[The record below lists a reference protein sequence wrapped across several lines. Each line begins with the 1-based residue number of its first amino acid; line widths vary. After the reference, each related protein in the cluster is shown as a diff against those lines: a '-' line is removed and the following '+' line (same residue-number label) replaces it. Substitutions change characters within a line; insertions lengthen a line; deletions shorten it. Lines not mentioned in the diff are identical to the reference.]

1 MNYVFYDFETSG
13 LSWYFDQPIQL
24 AAKLVDEN
32 FNIIDEFNE
41 KCRLRDGVIPSPVAM
56 LITKTDLEQL
66 SREQSF
72 YEFMDRVHTKL
83 ASWSPAIFI
92 GYNNINFD
100 EKFLRCSF
108 YQSLHAPYLT
118 NTNNNSRADLFKIIL
133 AVCNLDKPYLNI
145 PNDEKTGKRS
155 LKLEKLAENNEIKH
169 EFAHDAMSDVDAT
182 IDLANIIKKNEPELW
197 EHMIQFRSYKNVNEY
212 INNNN
217 ILIIPPTNATGTYI
231 PVSLVTS
238 NPDNAKEI
246 IFYNL
251 NEEVTDDVINS
262 RTRSIGGL
270 FKNKILKKIKS
281 NDYPI
286 FLEEKHMNN
295 IQKKEYLENK
305 GLFEERANLV
315 KASSNFIMNVNQ
327 YLVDQLA
334 DYQIDSGDYM
344 SASDHVDEML
354 YRGFTGPSD
363 WKIIQQLSKIDNAHD
378 LDKELNSL
386 EDKRLVE
393 LYKRKMYSD
402 RNDLLTEETR
412 KEHQDYIKDK
422 ISNIGEKLPWT
433 TLAKARRELDK
444 AITDS
449 RFSGME
455 DQFKKID
462 NFLNNIEKE
471 FL

>member
-1 MNYVFYDFETSG
+1 M
-13 LSWYFDQPIQL
+13 
-24 AAKLVDEN
+24 
-32 FNIIDEFNE
+32 
-41 KCRLRDGVIPSPVAM
+41 
-56 LITKTDLEQL
+56 
-66 SREQSF
+66 
-72 YEFMDRVHTKL
+72 
-83 ASWSPAIFI
+83 
-92 GYNNINFD
+92 
-100 EKFLRCSF
+100 
-108 YQSLHAPYLT
+108 
-118 NTNNNSRADLFKIIL
+118 
-133 AVCNLDKPYLNI
+133 
-145 PNDEKTGKRS
+145 
-155 LKLEKLAENNEIKH
+155 
-169 EFAHDAMSDVDAT
+169 
-182 IDLANIIKKNEPELW
+182 
-197 EHMIQFRSYKNVNEY
+197 
-212 INNNN
+212 
-217 ILIIPPTNATGTYI
+217 
-231 PVSLVTS
+231 VTS

-295 IQKKEYLENK
+295 IQKKEYIENK
-305 GLFEERANLV
+305 GLYEERANLV

-378 LDKELNSL
+378 LDKVLNSL

-393 LYKRKMYSD
+393 LYKRKLYSD

-462 NFLNNIEKE
+462 NFLNNIEKK

>member
-1 MNYVFYDFETSG
+1 
-13 LSWYFDQPIQL
+13 
-24 AAKLVDEN
+24 
-32 FNIIDEFNE
+32 
-41 KCRLRDGVIPSPVAM
+41 
-56 LITKTDLEQL
+56 
-66 SREQSF
+66 
-72 YEFMDRVHTKL
+72 
-83 ASWSPAIFI
+83 
-92 GYNNINFD
+92 
-100 EKFLRCSF
+100 
-108 YQSLHAPYLT
+108 
-118 NTNNNSRADLFKIIL
+118 
-133 AVCNLDKPYLNI
+133 
-145 PNDEKTGKRS
+145 
-155 LKLEKLAENNEIKH
+155 
-169 EFAHDAMSDVDAT
+169 
-182 IDLANIIKKNEPELW
+182 
-197 EHMIQFRSYKNVNEY
+197 
-212 INNNN
+212 
-217 ILIIPPTNATGTYI
+217 
-231 PVSLVTS
+231 
-238 NPDNAKEI
+238 
-246 IFYNL
+246 
-251 NEEVTDDVINS
+251 
-262 RTRSIGGL
+262 
-270 FKNKILKKIKS
+270 
-281 NDYPI
+281 
-286 FLEEKHMNN
+286 MNN

-305 GLFEERANLV
+305 GIYEERANVV
-315 KASSNFIMNVNQ
+315 KASNNFIMNVNQ

-363 WKIIQQLSKIDNAHD
+363 WKIIQQLSKIDDAHD
-378 LDKELNSL
+378 LEKELNSL

-462 NFLNNIEKE
+462 NFLNNIEKK

>member
-1 MNYVFYDFETSG
+1 M
-13 LSWYFDQPIQL
+13 
-24 AAKLVDEN
+24 
-32 FNIIDEFNE
+32 
-41 KCRLRDGVIPSPVAM
+41 
-56 LITKTDLEQL
+56 
-66 SREQSF
+66 
-72 YEFMDRVHTKL
+72 
-83 ASWSPAIFI
+83 
-92 GYNNINFD
+92 
-100 EKFLRCSF
+100 
-108 YQSLHAPYLT
+108 
-118 NTNNNSRADLFKIIL
+118 
-133 AVCNLDKPYLNI
+133 
-145 PNDEKTGKRS
+145 
-155 LKLEKLAENNEIKH
+155 
-169 EFAHDAMSDVDAT
+169 
-182 IDLANIIKKNEPELW
+182 
-197 EHMIQFRSYKNVNEY
+197 
-212 INNNN
+212 
-217 ILIIPPTNATGTYI
+217 
-231 PVSLVTS
+231 VTS

-295 IQKKEYLENK
+295 IQKKEYLGNK
-305 GLFEERANLV
+305 GIYEERANVV
-315 KASSNFIMNVNQ
+315 KASNNFIMNVNQ

-354 YRGFTGPSD
+354 YRCFTGPSD

-462 NFLNNIEKE
+462 NFLNNIEKK

>member
-1 MNYVFYDFETSG
+1 
-13 LSWYFDQPIQL
+13 
-24 AAKLVDEN
+24 
-32 FNIIDEFNE
+32 
-41 KCRLRDGVIPSPVAM
+41 
-56 LITKTDLEQL
+56 
-66 SREQSF
+66 
-72 YEFMDRVHTKL
+72 
-83 ASWSPAIFI
+83 
-92 GYNNINFD
+92 
-100 EKFLRCSF
+100 
-108 YQSLHAPYLT
+108 
-118 NTNNNSRADLFKIIL
+118 
-133 AVCNLDKPYLNI
+133 
-145 PNDEKTGKRS
+145 
-155 LKLEKLAENNEIKH
+155 
-169 EFAHDAMSDVDAT
+169 
-182 IDLANIIKKNEPELW
+182 
-197 EHMIQFRSYKNVNEY
+197 
-212 INNNN
+212 
-217 ILIIPPTNATGTYI
+217 
-231 PVSLVTS
+231 LVTS

-295 IQKKEYLENK
+295 IQKKEYLGNK
-305 GLFEERANLV
+305 GIYEERANVV
-315 KASSNFIMNVNQ
+315 KASNNFIMNVNQ

-363 WKIIQQLSKIDNAHD
+363 WKIIQQLSKIENAHD

-402 RNDLLTEETR
+402 RNDMLTEETR
-412 KEHQDYIKDK
+412 KKHQDYIKDK

-444 AITDS
+444 ATTDS

-462 NFLNNIEKE
+462 NFLNNIEKK

>member
-1 MNYVFYDFETSG
+1 MVDFIFNFQNIHI
-13 LSWYFDQPIQL
+13 LWY
-24 AAKLVDEN
+24 
-32 FNIIDEFNE
+32 
-41 KCRLRDGVIPSPVAM
+41 
-56 LITKTDLEQL
+56 
-66 SREQSF
+66 
-72 YEFMDRVHTKL
+72 YE
-83 ASWSPAIFI
+83 
-92 GYNNINFD
+92 
-100 EKFLRCSF
+100 
-108 YQSLHAPYLT
+108 
-118 NTNNNSRADLFKIIL
+118 
-133 AVCNLDKPYLNI
+133 
-145 PNDEKTGKRS
+145 
-155 LKLEKLAENNEIKH
+155 
-169 EFAHDAMSDVDAT
+169 
-182 IDLANIIKKNEPELW
+182 
-197 EHMIQFRSYKNVNEY
+197 
-212 INNNN
+212 
-217 ILIIPPTNATGTYI
+217 
-231 PVSLVTS
+231 
-238 NPDNAKEI
+238 
-246 IFYNL
+246 
-251 NEEVTDDVINS
+251 
-262 RTRSIGGL
+262 
-270 FKNKILKKIKS
+270 
-281 NDYPI
+281 
-286 FLEEKHMNN
+286 
-295 IQKKEYLENK
+295 KEYLENK
-305 GLFEERANLV
+305 GLYEERANLV

-363 WKIIQQLSKIDNAHD
+363 WKIIQQLSKIENAHD

-462 NFLNNIEKE
+462 NFLNNIEKK

>member
-1 MNYVFYDFETSG
+1 M
-13 LSWYFDQPIQL
+13 
-24 AAKLVDEN
+24 
-32 FNIIDEFNE
+32 
-41 KCRLRDGVIPSPVAM
+41 
-56 LITKTDLEQL
+56 
-66 SREQSF
+66 
-72 YEFMDRVHTKL
+72 
-83 ASWSPAIFI
+83 
-92 GYNNINFD
+92 
-100 EKFLRCSF
+100 
-108 YQSLHAPYLT
+108 
-118 NTNNNSRADLFKIIL
+118 
-133 AVCNLDKPYLNI
+133 
-145 PNDEKTGKRS
+145 
-155 LKLEKLAENNEIKH
+155 
-169 EFAHDAMSDVDAT
+169 
-182 IDLANIIKKNEPELW
+182 
-197 EHMIQFRSYKNVNEY
+197 
-212 INNNN
+212 
-217 ILIIPPTNATGTYI
+217 
-231 PVSLVTS
+231 VTS

-305 GLFEERANLV
+305 GLYEERANLV

-462 NFLNNIEKE
+462 NFLNNIEKK